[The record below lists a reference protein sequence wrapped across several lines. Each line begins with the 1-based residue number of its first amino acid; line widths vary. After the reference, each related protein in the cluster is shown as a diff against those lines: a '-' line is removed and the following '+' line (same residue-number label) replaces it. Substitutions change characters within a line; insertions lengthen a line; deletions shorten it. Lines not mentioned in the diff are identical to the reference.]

1 MAAPIPTKRPP
12 AKRGKS
18 VAAARSSAER
28 PRARGSSKVIKP
40 LESSEEPP
48 DPDLVAEALEL
59 PEIPAGLPDEV
70 VAKAPPPVQ
79 GMTRK
84 QLTDQ
89 YMPYVRSIAGTV
101 WKTLSKD
108 IEFDDLVSYGILG
121 LFEAYDRFDAK
132 FGASFMTFAYYRVRG
147 AIYDGLRGMGWVSRT
162 EYAKYRVEQRAN
174 AYLNHVHDREVAP
187 IAGEGSRRKAQ
198 SDDEAVKELADV
210 VSGLVTIYVTA
221 LDAMEGFQVKDDR
234 SPPIDESL
242 ELLQNR
248 EIVKAAVEK
257 LPDQERKLIEGYYY
271 QELSLEEIGKTLGL
285 SKSWTSRLH
294 ARAIDKLSR
303 VLKTLVDE
311 HWEDLDVKG
320 SKAQKKVDP
329 KGRSLAQPSGTD
341 DR

>member
-1 MAAPIPTKRPP
+1 MKRTPP
-12 AKRGKS
+12 KRGKS
-18 VAAARSSAER
+18 AVAKSGAEK
-28 PRARGSSKVIKP
+28 PRARSASRAAKAKP
-40 LESSEEPP
+40 VPVHTVPETDETDELPPEPI
-48 DPDLVAEALEL
+48 DDLEL
-59 PEIPAGLPDEV
+59 ISIPDVMPDEKDV
-70 VAKAPPPVQ
+70 PKGIPPPTQ
-79 GMTRK
+79 GMSRK

-147 AIYDGLRGMGWVSRT
+147 SIYDGLRGMGWVNRT
-162 EYAKYRVEQRAN
+162 EYAKYRVEQRSN
-174 AYLNHVHDREVAP
+174 AYLTHVHDREVAP
-187 IAGEGSRRKAQ
+187 IAGEGARRGAQ
-198 SDDEAVKELADV
+198 SDDEAVRELADV

-234 SPPIDESL
+234 GPAVDESL

-257 LPDQERKLIEGYYY
+257 LPDQERKLIESYYY

-294 ARAIDKLSR
+294 ARAIDKLAR

-311 HWEDLDVKG
+311 HWEDQETKSKPTRRADAKG
-320 SKAQKKVDP
+320 
-329 KGRSLAQPSGTD
+329 
-341 DR
+341 